1 MAKSKAAL
9 PEMLNLPAAVT
20 KDLNLKEIDLA
31 AIIDKVEIENSLL
44 LKFLIIVIILEHMI
58 VILKFSI
65 EKYIPDTPYWVDR
78 CLASVQH
85 TKEKMEIEH
94 AASIT

>member
-1 MAKSKAAL
+1 MASAKAL
-9 PEMLNLPAAVT
+9 PALLNLPAIVT
-20 KDLNLKEIDLA
+20 KDFNEKEIDLA
-31 AIIDKVEIENSLL
+31 AGIDKAETENSLL
-44 LKFLIIVIILEHMI
+44 LKFLIIVIILEHVI

-65 EKYIPDTPYWVDR
+65 EKYIPDTPYWVER

-94 AASIT
+94 AALIT